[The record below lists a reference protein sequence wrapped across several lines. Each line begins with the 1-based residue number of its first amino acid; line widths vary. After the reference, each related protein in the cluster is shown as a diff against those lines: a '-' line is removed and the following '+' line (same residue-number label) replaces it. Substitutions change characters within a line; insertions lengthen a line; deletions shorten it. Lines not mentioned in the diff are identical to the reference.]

1 MEIDFSIPKSHEMR
15 VRLDK
20 IKFKK
25 GLLSKSRKV
34 TGKIDQKLCKITSK
48 LFSQIIFQIFK
59 TN

>member
-1 MEIDFSIPKSHEMR
+1 MR

-34 TGKIDQKLCKITSK
+34 TGKIDINFAKLPLNHLTK
-48 LFSQIIFQIFK
+48 LFSNFQYKPNKGNCIK
-59 TN
+59 Y